1 MPETETTTT
10 EQQQEA
16 QSGEQSNDEQLGE
29 AGVKALAAERKARND
44 AEKALKD
51 ALSSVDNLSARVK
64 QFEDAGKSEDQ
75 KKVDRI
81 AELENLLADKDTQLS
96 RKNQDILR
104 STVAQEK
111 GVPVG
116 MVTGSTREE
125 MEASADAA
133 LDWRGADGKQRTPI
147 GALRSGASKQSNDDP
162 KQRAADAL
170 KSMWRNK

>member
-10 EQQQEA
+10 EQQQETPP
-16 QSGEQSNDEQLGE
+16 EQPNGDQLGE
-29 AGVKALAAERKARND
+29 AGEKALAAERKARKD

-51 ALSSVDNLSARVK
+51 ALSSIDGLTSRVK

-81 AELENLLADKDTQLS
+81 AELEKLLADKDTQLS
-96 RKNQDILR
+96 RKDQDILR

-125 MEASADAA
+125 MEAAADAA
-133 LDWRGADGKQRTPI
+133 LDWRGADGKPRTPI
-147 GALRSGASKQSNDDP
+147 GALRSGASRQSNDDP